1 MSNINS
7 FYCPSCRQASALT
20 DRTQYTKE
28 LDGGRLRVV
37 YAVAECNNCDFHF
50 LVARESL
57 SGKIIKIW
65 PKSLPGKVSDL
76 IPEPIKGDFEEALVC
91 EAAGSYRG
99 AATLARRT
107 LQVICLEKGAPKEKQ
122 QKKNPE
128 KTMRV
133 DLSEQI
139 DWLYKNNII
148 TDEIKNWA
156 HEVRYVGNDAA
167 HPTATDV
174 SSDDA
179 RDILELLQSMCDVL
193 YIAPARAAARKS
205 KRTALVEVDSNEN

>member
-1 MSNINS
+1 MSDTNS
-7 FYCPSCRQASALT
+7 FYCPNCKSYSSLTNRASHDKDVKGVAL
-20 DRTQYTKE
+20 RYNIS
-28 LDGGRLRVV
+28 
-37 YAVAECNNCDFHF
+37 ECNNCDFHF
-50 LVARESL
+50 LVLKHRTT
-57 SGKIIKIW
+57 GKILQIW
-65 PKSLPGKVSDL
+65 PKTLPGKVNDL
-76 IPEPIKGDFEEALVC
+76 IPEPIKSDYEEALVC

-107 LQVICLEKGAPKEKQ
+107 LQVVCLEKGAPKEKQ

-128 KTMRV
+128 KMMKV

-167 HPTATDV
+167 HPNATEV
-174 SSDDA
+174 TKDDA
-179 RDILELLQSMCDVL
+179 RDILELLESMCDVL
-193 YIAPARAAARKS
+193 YIAPARAAARKA
-205 KRTALVEVDSNEN
+205 KRTNAVNEEIA

>member
-1 MSNINS
+1 MSDINS
-7 FYCPSCRQASALT
+7 FHCPNCKSASALT
-20 DRTQYTKE
+20 DRAKYVKE
-28 LDGGRLRVV
+28 IKGGQLNIV
-37 YAVAECNNCDFHF
+37 YAVAECNSCDFHF
-50 LVARESL
+50 LVARESI
-57 SGKIIKIW
+57 SGKIIATW
-65 PKSLPGKVSDL
+65 PKSLPGKVNDL
-76 IPEPIKGDFEEALVC
+76 IPEPIKSDFEEALKC
-91 EAAGSYRG
+91 EAASAFRG

-107 LQVICLEKGAPKEKQ
+107 LQVICLKKGAPKEKQ

-156 HEVRYVGNDAA
+156 HEVRFVGNDAA
-167 HPTATDV
+167 HPNSTDV
-174 SSDDA
+174 DAEDA

-193 YIAPARAAARKS
+193 YVAPARSAARKA
-205 KRTALVEVDSNEN
+205 KRIATPEVDSNEN